1 MTLYRSL
8 LLFAVALGFSATVQ
22 AASCK
27 GKFPNPITDICWSCV
42 LPIKIGSA
50 QLLSM
55 DQEDNDSSPNG
66 VLCVCTEGGLP
77 RVGINMSFFEP
88 ARIAESVRV
97 PYCFPSLGGM
107 KIDFGIH
114 APEHGTM
121 NKGEASQMQT
131 AFYQEHW
138 YMNPLMFWLE
148 VLLDNFCLE
157 RGSFDLAYLTEVDP
171 LWGDDL
177 ASFILSPD
185 VVLFANLAAQSV
197 CIADCIA
204 ATAGFPRNELFWCA
218 GCQGGMY
225 PLTGWVPA
233 KYGMVQASALLTQR
247 ITDKL
252 HRQGVMWAASGE
264 DGQCGYYPQLLM
276 DKTNYK
282 TQMLYPIPQTQ
293 KWQGKCCQP
302 FGRSTMLVESGKEYP
317 YDGEDAT
324 WQIFRKRDCCAGNF
338 LY

>member
-1 MTLYRSL
+1 MILRL
-8 LLFAVALGFSATVQ
+8 LILFVLASGFSVAQ

-50 QLLSM
+50 QLMSM
-55 DQEDNDSSPNG
+55 DQEDNDSSPSAM
-66 VLCVCTEGGLP
+66 LCMCGEGGEP
-77 RVGINMSFFEP
+77 RIGINMSFFEP

-107 KIDFGIH
+107 KIDFGVH
-114 APEHGTM
+114 APEHGTL
-121 NKGEASQMQT
+121 NKGEAAQMQT
-131 AFYQEHW
+131 AFYHEHW
-138 YMNPLMFWLE
+138 YTNPLMFWLE

-185 VVLFANLAAQSV
+185 VVLFSNLAAQSV

-204 ATAGFPRNELFWCA
+204 ATTGFPRNELFWCA
-218 GCQGGMY
+218 GCQGGVY

-247 ITDKL
+247 MTDKL
-252 HRQGVMWAASGE
+252 HRQGAMWAASGE
-264 DGQCGYYPQLLM
+264 DGQCGYYPQILM

-282 TQMLYPIPQTQ
+282 TQLLHPVPQTQ

-302 FGRSTMLVESGKEYP
+302 FGRSTMIVESRKEHP
-317 YDGEDAT
+317 YDGEDAS

-338 LY
+338 LYD